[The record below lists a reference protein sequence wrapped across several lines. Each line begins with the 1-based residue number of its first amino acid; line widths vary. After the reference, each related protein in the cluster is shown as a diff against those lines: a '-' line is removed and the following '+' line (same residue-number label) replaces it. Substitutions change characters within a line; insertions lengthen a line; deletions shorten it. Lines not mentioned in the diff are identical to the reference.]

1 MEANHLYLNS
11 MRVQISNDDQ
21 KTLIIISNKE
31 VNIVIKM
38 ILIIL
43 VLFSIAGFV
52 MLPLRMGLN
61 EGTGMMMVIFVIV
74 CIYNGRLLLWNFYGK
89 ETIEIFQDK
98 VVQTFDYR
106 LFKDV
111 NTIENLGLKMTAQN
125 RIPKKEQSLNSDILD
140 KDIQWSTE
148 NNKAVLFNDKKEFL
162 QLNASMNL
170 EEINQISNAIYNKKK
185 INKIK

>member
-1 MEANHLYLNS
+1 MDANRLYLNS
-11 MRVQISNDDQ
+11 MRVFITEQDQ
-21 KTLIIISNKE
+21 KTTITISNKE

-89 ETIEIFQDK
+89 ETIELFQDK

-111 NTIENLGLKMTAQN
+111 NTIENMGLKMTAQN
-125 RIPKKEQSLNSDILD
+125 RIPKKEQTLDSDILD
-140 KDIQWSTE
+140 KDIQWATE

-162 QLNASMNL
+162 QLNAAMTL
-170 EEINQISNAIYNKKK
+170 EEINQILSVIYNNSP
-185 INKIK
+185 I